1 VAANTGLLDGVRVL
15 DLSVW
20 RPGPYATQ
28 LLAEIGADVLKVEPP
43 GGDPMRSYPEL
54 FASLNANKRSIVLDL
69 KRDDDHVRVL
79 GLAADADVV
88 VEGFRPGVAARLGV
102 SYDEVRAVAP
112 SIVYCS
118 VSGMGQSGPF
128 RLVPGHDLNYQAWAG
143 ALAPEGGPPGVSKL
157 PIADLAGGMAAAFAV
172 CAAVVRCQRTG
183 EGENIDTAMTD
194 VLATWTGAAAPRTS
208 NADAS
213 ARGVPGYGLFATAD
227 RGHVTLGVLTENH
240 FWTSL
245 CAVLGLEDAAG
256 LFFPERVARVEELQS
271 RVAAAIAL
279 RERDELVDKLL
290 AADVPVAPVLDRSEM
305 LALPH
310 LREREVATADP
321 WADPA
326 IGYPVRFARH
336 PAARTAPPPGLD
348 EHRGSGFLP
357 RPEPPPNSGSPWP
370 L

>member
-1 VAANTGLLDGVRVL
+1 VGDTGLLNGVRVL

-43 GGDPMRSYPEL
+43 GGDPMRGYPEL
-54 FASLNANKRSIVLDL
+54 FASLNANKHSVVLDL
-69 KRDDDHVRVL
+69 KRADDRVRVL
-79 GLAADADVV
+79 DLAADADVV

-102 SYDEVRAVAP
+102 GYDDLRAVAP
-112 SIVYCS
+112 TIVYCS
-118 VSGMGQSGPF
+118 VSGMGQSGQY

-143 ALAPEGGPPGVSKL
+143 ALAPEGGPPEVSKL

-172 CAAVVRCQRTG
+172 CAAVVHRLRTG
-183 EGENIDTAMTD
+183 EGEYIDTAMTD

-213 ARGVPGYGLFATAD
+213 ARGVPGYGLFTTAD
-227 RGHVTLGVLTENH
+227 GAHVTLGVLTENH

-245 CAVLGLEDAAG
+245 CDVLGMEDASG
-256 LFFPERVARVEELQS
+256 FTFPERISRVEELQS
-271 RVAAAIAL
+271 RVAAAIAS
-279 RERDELVDKLL
+279 RNRDELVDRLL
-290 AADVPVAPVLDRSEM
+290 AADVPVAPVLDRAEM

-310 LREREVATADP
+310 LRERAVATADP

-326 IGYPVRFARH
+326 IGYPVRFERH
-336 PAARTAPPPGLD
+336 PAARTSAPPKLD
-348 EHRGSGFLP
+348 EHRGSGFRP
-357 RPEPPPNSGSPWP
+357 RPDPPPNPGSIVG